1 MSKYF
6 RYYPQTQYAFAN
18 GSFTIEKS
26 VKNISLK
33 TVLKDGLSQ
42 DDPYAF
48 LRYTISE
55 DEKAEDIADFYY
67 DDPAMSWL
75 VYFANDIVDPYTQWP
90 KTYEDFTEYFRK
102 KYASQALPTGT
113 DAIVWGQDTTRTDN
127 IVHWK
132 NTDDETI
139 LISPDSYIRAQNV
152 MQGVEGGAGPKR
164 NPDFVA
170 GDWTAVRRF
179 DYEMEENE
187 ELRNIILVN
196 TSYAPTV
203 LENLRSA
210 LNG

>member
-42 DDPYAF
+42 DDPYIF

-90 KTYEDFTEYFRK
+90 KTYENFTEYFRK

-113 DAIVWGQDTTRTDN
+113 DAIVWGQNATRTDN

-132 NTDDETI
+132 NTDDETM
-139 LISPDSYIRAQNV
+139 LISPDSYIRAQTFN
-152 MQGVEGGAGPKR
+152 G
-164 NPDFVA
+164 DFVA

-196 TSYAPTV
+196 SSYSTTV
-203 LENLRSA
+203 LENLRSL
-210 LNG
+210 LNE

>member
-48 LRYTISE
+48 LRYTVRE

-90 KTYEDFTEYFRK
+90 KTYENFTEYFRK

-139 LISPDSYIRAQNV
+139 LISPDSYIRAQTFN
-152 MQGVEGGAGPKR
+152 G
-164 NPDFVA
+164 DFVA

-196 TSYAPTV
+196 TSYAQTV
-203 LENLRSA
+203 LENLRSL
-210 LNG
+210 LNE

>member
-33 TVLKDGLSQ
+33 TSLINNLSQ
-42 DDPYAF
+42 NDPYSF
-48 LRYTISE
+48 LRYTIRE

-90 KTYEDFTEYFRK
+90 KTYENFTEYFRK

-113 DAIVWGQDTTRTDN
+113 DAIVWGQDATRTDN

-132 NTDDETI
+132 KTDDETI
-139 LISPDSYIRAQNV
+139 LISPDSYIRAQTFN
-152 MQGVEGGAGPKR
+152 G
-164 NPDFVA
+164 DFVA

-187 ELRNIILVN
+187 KLRNILLVN
-196 TSYAPTV
+196 TSYAPIV
-203 LENLRSA
+203 LENLRSL
-210 LNG
+210 LNE

>member
-42 DDPYAF
+42 DDPYIF

-90 KTYEDFTEYFRK
+90 KTYENFTEYFRK

-132 NTDDETI
+132 NTDDETM
-139 LISPDSYIRAQNV
+139 LISPDSYIRAQTFN
-152 MQGVEGGAGPKR
+152 G
-164 NPDFVA
+164 DFVA

-187 ELRNIILVN
+187 NMRNILLVN
-196 TSYAPTV
+196 TSYAPIV
-203 LENLRSA
+203 LENLRSL

>member
-48 LRYTISE
+48 LRYTIVE
-55 DEKAEDIADFYY
+55 NEKAEDIADFYY

-90 KTYEDFTEYFRK
+90 KTYENFTEYFRK

-132 NTDDETI
+132 KTDDETM
-139 LISPDSYIRAQNV
+139 LISPDSYIRAQTFNS
-152 MQGVEGGAGPKR
+152 
-164 NPDFVA
+164 DFVA
-170 GDWTAVRRF
+170 GEWTAVRRF

-196 TSYAPTV
+196 TSYAQTV
-203 LENLRSA
+203 LENLRSL

>member
-90 KTYEDFTEYFRK
+90 KTYENFTEYFRK

-139 LISPDSYIRAQNV
+139 LISPDSYIRAQTFN
-152 MQGVEGGAGPKR
+152 G
-164 NPDFVA
+164 DFVA

-187 ELRNIILVN
+187 NMRNIILVN
-196 TSYAPTV
+196 SSYSTTV
-203 LENLRSA
+203 LENLRSL
-210 LNG
+210 LNE

>member
-33 TVLKDGLSQ
+33 TSLINNLSQ
-42 DDPYAF
+42 NDPYSF
-48 LRYTISE
+48 LRYTIRE

-75 VYFANDIVDPYTQWP
+75 VYFANNIVDPYTQWP
-90 KTYEDFTEYFRK
+90 KTYENFTEYFRK

-113 DAIVWGQDTTRTDN
+113 DAIVWGQNTTRTDN

-132 NTDDETI
+132 KTDDETI
-139 LISPDSYIRAQNV
+139 LISPDSYIRAQTFN
-152 MQGVEGGAGPKR
+152 G
-164 NPDFVA
+164 DFVA

-203 LENLRSA
+203 LENLRSL
-210 LNG
+210 LNE

>member
-33 TVLKDGLSQ
+33 TSLINNLSQ
-42 DDPYAF
+42 NDPYSF
-48 LRYTISE
+48 LRYTIRE

-90 KTYEDFTEYFRK
+90 KTYENFTEYFRK

-132 NTDDETI
+132 NTDDETM
-139 LISPDSYIRAQNV
+139 LISPDSYIRAQTFN
-152 MQGVEGGAGPKR
+152 G
-164 NPDFVA
+164 DFVA

-196 TSYAPTV
+196 TSYASTV
-203 LENLRSA
+203 LENLRSL
-210 LNG
+210 LNE

>member
-42 DDPYAF
+42 NDPYSF
-48 LRYTISE
+48 LRYTIRE

-90 KTYEDFTEYFRK
+90 KTYENFTEYFRK

-132 NTDDETI
+132 KTDDETI
-139 LISPDSYIRAQNV
+139 LISPDSYIRAQTFN
-152 MQGVEGGAGPKR
+152 G
-164 NPDFVA
+164 DFVA

-203 LENLRSA
+203 LENLRSL
-210 LNG
+210 LNE

>member
-90 KTYEDFTEYFRK
+90 KTYENFTEYFRK

-132 NTDDETI
+132 NTDDETM
-139 LISPDSYIRAQNV
+139 LISPDSYIRAQTFN
-152 MQGVEGGAGPKR
+152 G
-164 NPDFVA
+164 DFVA

-196 TSYAPTV
+196 SSYSTTV
-203 LENLRSA
+203 LENLRSL

>member
-90 KTYEDFTEYFRK
+90 KTYENFTEYFRK

-139 LISPDSYIRAQNV
+139 LISPDSYIRAQTFN
-152 MQGVEGGAGPKR
+152 G
-164 NPDFVA
+164 DFVA

-196 TSYAPTV
+196 SSYSTTV
-203 LENLRSA
+203 LENLRSL

>member
-42 DDPYAF
+42 DDPYIF

-90 KTYEDFTEYFRK
+90 KTYENFTEYFRK

-113 DAIVWGQDTTRTDN
+113 DAIVWGQNTTRTDN

-132 NTDDETI
+132 NTDDETM
-139 LISPDSYIRAQNV
+139 LISPDSYIRAQTFN
-152 MQGVEGGAGPKR
+152 G
-164 NPDFVA
+164 DFVA

-187 ELRNIILVN
+187 NMRNILLVN
-196 TSYAPTV
+196 TSYAPIV
-203 LENLRSA
+203 LENLRSL

>member
-33 TVLKDGLSQ
+33 TSLINNLSQ
-42 DDPYAF
+42 NDPYSF
-48 LRYTISE
+48 LRYTIRE

-90 KTYEDFTEYFRK
+90 KTYENFTEYFRK

-132 NTDDETI
+132 KTDDETI
-139 LISPDSYIRAQNV
+139 LISPDSYIRAQTFN
-152 MQGVEGGAGPKR
+152 G
-164 NPDFVA
+164 DFVA

-196 TSYAPTV
+196 TSYVPTV
-203 LENLRSA
+203 LENLRSL
-210 LNG
+210 LNE

>member
-33 TVLKDGLSQ
+33 TSLINNLSQ
-42 DDPYAF
+42 NDPYSF
-48 LRYTISE
+48 LRYTIRE

-90 KTYEDFTEYFRK
+90 KTYENFTEYFRK

-132 NTDDETI
+132 NTDDETM
-139 LISPDSYIRAQNV
+139 LISPDSYIRAQTFN
-152 MQGVEGGAGPKR
+152 G
-164 NPDFVA
+164 DFVA

>member
-42 DDPYAF
+42 DDPYIF

-90 KTYEDFTEYFRK
+90 KTYENFTEYFRK
-102 KYASQALPTGT
+102 KYTSQALPTGT
-113 DAIVWGQDTTRTDN
+113 DAIVWGQNTTRTDN

-132 NTDDETI
+132 NTDDETM
-139 LISPDSYIRAQNV
+139 LISPDSYIRAQTFN
-152 MQGVEGGAGPKR
+152 G
-164 NPDFVA
+164 DFVA

-187 ELRNIILVN
+187 NMRNILLVN
-196 TSYAPTV
+196 TSYAPIV
-203 LENLRSA
+203 LENLRSL

>member
-18 GSFTIEKS
+18 SSFTIEKS

-48 LRYTISE
+48 LRYTVTE

-90 KTYEDFTEYFRK
+90 KTYENFTEYFRK

-132 NTDDETI
+132 KTDDETI
-139 LISPDSYIRAQNV
+139 LISPDSYIRAQTFNS
-152 MQGVEGGAGPKR
+152 
-164 NPDFVA
+164 DFVA
-170 GDWTAVRRF
+170 GEWTAVRRF
-179 DYEMEENE
+179 DYEMEEND

-196 TSYAPTV
+196 TSYAQTV
-203 LENLRSA
+203 LENLRSL

>member
-48 LRYTISE
+48 LRYTVRE

-75 VYFANDIVDPYTQWP
+75 VYFANDIIDPYTQWP
-90 KTYEDFTEYFRK
+90 KTYENFTEYFRK

-139 LISPDSYIRAQNV
+139 LISPDSYIRAQTFN
-152 MQGVEGGAGPKR
+152 G
-164 NPDFVA
+164 DFVA
-170 GDWTAVRRF
+170 GEWTAVRRF

-196 TSYAPTV
+196 DSYAPTV
-203 LENLRSA
+203 LENLRSL

>member
-33 TVLKDGLSQ
+33 TSLINNLSQ
-42 DDPYAF
+42 NDPYSF
-48 LRYTISE
+48 LRYTIRE

-90 KTYEDFTEYFRK
+90 KTYENFTEYFRK

-132 NTDDETI
+132 KTDDETI
-139 LISPDSYIRAQNV
+139 LISPDSYIRAQTFN
-152 MQGVEGGAGPKR
+152 G
-164 NPDFVA
+164 DFVA

-203 LENLRSA
+203 LENLRSL
-210 LNG
+210 LNE

>member
-33 TVLKDGLSQ
+33 TVLLDGLSQ

-48 LRYTISE
+48 LRYTIVE
-55 DEKAEDIADFYY
+55 NEKAEDIADFYY

-90 KTYEDFTEYFRK
+90 KTYENFTEYFRK

-113 DAIVWGQDTTRTDN
+113 DAIVWGQNTTRTDN

-132 NTDDETI
+132 KTDDETI
-139 LISPDSYIRAQNV
+139 LISPDSYIRAQTFN
-152 MQGVEGGAGPKR
+152 G
-164 NPDFVA
+164 DFVA
-170 GDWTAVRRF
+170 GEWTAVRRF
-179 DYEMEENE
+179 DYEMEEND

-196 TSYAPTV
+196 TSYAQTV
-203 LENLRSA
+203 LENLRSL

>member
-6 RYYPQTQYAFAN
+6 KYYPQTQYAFAN
-18 GSFTIEKS
+18 SSFTIEKS

-33 TVLKDGLSQ
+33 TTLMDGLSQ

-55 DEKAEDIADFYY
+55 DEKAEDVAGFYY
-67 DDPAMSWL
+67 DDPSMSWL
-75 VYFANDIVDPYTQWP
+75 IYFANDIVDPYTQWP
-90 KTYEDFTEYFRK
+90 KSYENFTEYFRK

-113 DAIVWGQDTTRTDN
+113 DAIVWGQNTTRTDN

-132 NTDDETI
+132 NTDDETM
-139 LISPDSYIRAQNV
+139 LISPDSYVRAQTFNS
-152 MQGVEGGAGPKR
+152 
-164 NPDFVA
+164 DFVA
-170 GDWTAVRRF
+170 GEWTAVRRF

-187 ELRNIILVN
+187 TLRNILLVN
-196 TSYAPTV
+196 SSYSITA
-203 LENLRSA
+203 LENLRSI

>member
-48 LRYTISE
+48 LRYTIVE
-55 DEKAEDIADFYY
+55 NEKAEDIADFYY

-90 KTYEDFTEYFRK
+90 KTYENFTEYFRK

-132 NTDDETI
+132 KTDDETI
-139 LISPDSYIRAQNV
+139 LISPDSYIRAQTFN
-152 MQGVEGGAGPKR
+152 G
-164 NPDFVA
+164 DFVA
-170 GDWTAVRRF
+170 GEWTAVRRF

-196 TSYAPTV
+196 TSYAQTV
-203 LENLRSA
+203 LENLRSL

>member
-33 TVLKDGLSQ
+33 TSLINNLSQ
-42 DDPYAF
+42 NDPYSF
-48 LRYTISE
+48 LRYTIRE

-75 VYFANDIVDPYTQWP
+75 VYFANNIVDPYTQWP
-90 KTYEDFTEYFRK
+90 KTYENFTEYFRK

-132 NTDDETI
+132 KTDDETI
-139 LISPDSYIRAQNV
+139 LISPDSYIRAQTFN
-152 MQGVEGGAGPKR
+152 G
-164 NPDFVA
+164 DFVA

-203 LENLRSA
+203 LENLRSL
-210 LNG
+210 LNE

>member
-33 TVLKDGLSQ
+33 TVLLDGLSQ

-48 LRYTISE
+48 LRYTIVE
-55 DEKAEDIADFYY
+55 NEKAEDIADFYY

-90 KTYEDFTEYFRK
+90 KTYENFTEYFRK

-113 DAIVWGQDTTRTDN
+113 DAIVWGQNTTRTDN

-132 NTDDETI
+132 KTDDETI
-139 LISPDSYIRAQNV
+139 LISPDSYIRAQTFN
-152 MQGVEGGAGPKR
+152 G
-164 NPDFVA
+164 DFVA
-170 GDWTAVRRF
+170 GEWTAVRRF

-196 TSYAPTV
+196 TSYAQTV
-203 LENLRSA
+203 LENLRSL

>member
-33 TVLKDGLSQ
+33 TSLINNLSQ
-42 DDPYAF
+42 NDPYSF
-48 LRYTISE
+48 LRYTIRE

-102 KYASQALPTGT
+102 KYKSQALPTGT

-139 LISPDSYIRAQNV
+139 LISPDSYIRAQTFN
-152 MQGVEGGAGPKR
+152 G
-164 NPDFVA
+164 DFVA

-203 LENLRSA
+203 LENLRSL
-210 LNG
+210 LNE

>member
-33 TVLKDGLSQ
+33 TVLLDGLSQ

-48 LRYTISE
+48 LRYTIVE
-55 DEKAEDIADFYY
+55 NEKAEDIADFYY

-90 KTYEDFTEYFRK
+90 KTYENFTEYFRK

-132 NTDDETI
+132 KTDDETM
-139 LISPDSYIRAQNV
+139 LISPDSYIRAQTFNS
-152 MQGVEGGAGPKR
+152 
-164 NPDFVA
+164 DFVA
-170 GDWTAVRRF
+170 GEWTAVRRF
-179 DYEMEENE
+179 DYEMEEND

-196 TSYAPTV
+196 TSYAQTV
-203 LENLRSA
+203 LENLRSL

>member
-18 GSFTIEKS
+18 SSFTIEKS

-33 TVLKDGLSQ
+33 TVLLDGLSQ

-48 LRYTISE
+48 LRYTVTE

-90 KTYEDFTEYFRK
+90 KTYENFTEYFRK

-113 DAIVWGQDTTRTDN
+113 DAIIWGQDTTRTDN

-132 NTDDETI
+132 KTDDETI
-139 LISPDSYIRAQNV
+139 LISPDSYIRAQTFN
-152 MQGVEGGAGPKR
+152 G
-164 NPDFVA
+164 DFVA
-170 GDWTAVRRF
+170 GEWTAVRRF
-179 DYEMEENE
+179 DYEMEEND

-196 TSYAPTV
+196 SSYAQTV
-203 LENLRSA
+203 LENLRSL

>member
-48 LRYTISE
+48 LRYTVRE

-90 KTYEDFTEYFRK
+90 KTYENFTEYFRK

-132 NTDDETI
+132 KTDDETI
-139 LISPDSYIRAQNV
+139 LISPDSYIRAQTFN
-152 MQGVEGGAGPKR
+152 G
-164 NPDFVA
+164 DFVA

-196 TSYAPTV
+196 TSYAQTV
-203 LENLRSA
+203 LENLRSL
-210 LNG
+210 LNE

>member
-33 TVLKDGLSQ
+33 TSLINNLSQ
-42 DDPYAF
+42 NDPYTF
-48 LRYTISE
+48 LRYTIRE
-55 DEKAEDIADFYY
+55 NEKAEDIAEFYY

-90 KTYEDFTEYFRK
+90 KTYENFTEYFRK

-139 LISPDSYIRAQNV
+139 LISPDSYIRAQTFN
-152 MQGVEGGAGPKR
+152 G
-164 NPDFVA
+164 DFVA

-196 TSYAPTV
+196 DSYAPTV
-203 LENLRSA
+203 LENLRSL

>member
-33 TVLKDGLSQ
+33 TVLMDGLSQ

-48 LRYTISE
+48 LRYTVIE

-90 KTYEDFTEYFRK
+90 KTYENFTEYFRK

-132 NTDDETI
+132 KTDDETI
-139 LISPDSYIRAQNV
+139 LISPDSYIRAQTFN
-152 MQGVEGGAGPKR
+152 G
-164 NPDFVA
+164 DFVA
-170 GDWTAVRRF
+170 GEWTAVRRF

-203 LENLRSA
+203 LENLRSL

>member
-33 TVLKDGLSQ
+33 TVLMDGLSQ

-48 LRYTISE
+48 LRYTIVE
-55 DEKAEDIADFYY
+55 NEKAEDIADFYY

-90 KTYEDFTEYFRK
+90 KTYENFTEYFRK

-132 NTDDETI
+132 KTDDETI
-139 LISPDSYIRAQNV
+139 LISPDSYIRAQTFNS
-152 MQGVEGGAGPKR
+152 
-164 NPDFVA
+164 DFVA
-170 GDWTAVRRF
+170 GEWTAVRRF

-196 TSYAPTV
+196 TSYAQTV
-203 LENLRSA
+203 LENLRSL

>member
-18 GSFTIEKS
+18 SSFTIEKS

-48 LRYTISE
+48 LRYTIVE
-55 DEKAEDIADFYY
+55 NEKAEDIADFYY

-90 KTYEDFTEYFRK
+90 KTYENFTEYFRK

-132 NTDDETI
+132 KTDDETM
-139 LISPDSYIRAQNV
+139 LISPDSYIRAQTFNS
-152 MQGVEGGAGPKR
+152 
-164 NPDFVA
+164 DFVA
-170 GDWTAVRRF
+170 GEWTAVRRF
-179 DYEMEENE
+179 DYEMEEND

-196 TSYAPTV
+196 TSYAQTV
-203 LENLRSA
+203 LENLRSL

>member
-33 TVLKDGLSQ
+33 TSLINNLSQ
-42 DDPYAF
+42 NDPYAF
-48 LRYTISE
+48 LRYTVRE

-90 KTYEDFTEYFRK
+90 KTYENFTEYFRK
-102 KYASQALPTGT
+102 KYTSQALPTGT
-113 DAIVWGQDTTRTDN
+113 DAIVWGQNTTRTDN

-132 NTDDETI
+132 NTDDETM
-139 LISPDSYIRAQNV
+139 LISPDSYIRAQTFN
-152 MQGVEGGAGPKR
+152 G
-164 NPDFVA
+164 DFVA

-179 DYEMEENE
+179 DYEMEKNE

-203 LENLRSA
+203 LENLRSL
-210 LNG
+210 LNE

>member
-33 TVLKDGLSQ
+33 TVLLDGLSQ

-48 LRYTISE
+48 LRYTIVE
-55 DEKAEDIADFYY
+55 NEKAEDIADFYY

-90 KTYEDFTEYFRK
+90 KTYENFTEYFRK

-132 NTDDETI
+132 KTDDETI
-139 LISPDSYIRAQNV
+139 LISPDSYIRAQTFN
-152 MQGVEGGAGPKR
+152 G
-164 NPDFVA
+164 DFVA
-170 GDWTAVRRF
+170 GEWTAVRRF
-179 DYEMEENE
+179 DYEMEEND

-196 TSYAPTV
+196 TSYAQTV
-203 LENLRSA
+203 LENLRSL

>member
-33 TVLKDGLSQ
+33 TSLINNLSQ
-42 DDPYAF
+42 NDPYSF
-48 LRYTISE
+48 LRYTIRE

-90 KTYEDFTEYFRK
+90 KTYENFTEYFRK

-113 DAIVWGQDTTRTDN
+113 DAIVWGQNATRTDN

-132 NTDDETI
+132 NTDDETM
-139 LISPDSYIRAQNV
+139 LISPDSYIRAQTFN
-152 MQGVEGGAGPKR
+152 G
-164 NPDFVA
+164 DFVA

-203 LENLRSA
+203 LENLRSL
-210 LNG
+210 LNE

>member
-6 RYYPQTQYAFAN
+6 KYYPQTQYAFAN
-18 GSFTIEKS
+18 GSFMIEKS

-33 TVLKDGLSQ
+33 TSLINNLSQ
-42 DDPYAF
+42 NDPYSF
-48 LRYTISE
+48 LRYTIRE

-90 KTYEDFTEYFRK
+90 KTYENFTEYFRK

-132 NTDDETI
+132 KTDDETI
-139 LISPDSYIRAQNV
+139 LISPDSYIRAQTFN
-152 MQGVEGGAGPKR
+152 G
-164 NPDFVA
+164 DFVA

>member
-75 VYFANDIVDPYTQWP
+75 VYFANDIVAEFSNLQDLANVLANYLV
-90 KTYEDFTEYFRK
+90 K
-102 KYASQALPTGT
+102 K
-113 DAIVWGQDTTRTDN
+113 
-127 IVHWK
+127 K
-132 NTDDETI
+132 
-139 LISPDSYIRAQNV
+139 
-152 MQGVEGGAGPKR
+152 
-164 NPDFVA
+164 
-170 GDWTAVRRF
+170 
-179 DYEMEENE
+179 
-187 ELRNIILVN
+187 
-196 TSYAPTV
+196 
-203 LENLRSA
+203 
-210 LNG
+210 

>member
-33 TVLKDGLSQ
+33 TSLINNLSQ
-42 DDPYAF
+42 NDPYSF
-48 LRYTISE
+48 LRYTIRE

-90 KTYEDFTEYFRK
+90 KTYENFTEYFRK

-132 NTDDETI
+132 NTDDETM
-139 LISPDSYIRAQNV
+139 LISPDSYIRAQTFN
-152 MQGVEGGAGPKR
+152 G
-164 NPDFVA
+164 DFVA

-187 ELRNIILVN
+187 NMRNILLVN
-196 TSYAPTV
+196 TSYAPIV
-203 LENLRSA
+203 LENLRSL

>member
-33 TVLKDGLSQ
+33 TSLINNLSQ
-42 DDPYAF
+42 NDPYSF
-48 LRYTISE
+48 LRYTIRE

-90 KTYEDFTEYFRK
+90 KTYENFTEYFRK

-113 DAIVWGQDTTRTDN
+113 DAIVWGQNTTRTDN

-132 NTDDETI
+132 NTDDETM
-139 LISPDSYIRAQNV
+139 LISPDSYIRAQTFN
-152 MQGVEGGAGPKR
+152 G
-164 NPDFVA
+164 DFVA

-196 TSYAPTV
+196 TSYASTV
-203 LENLRSA
+203 LENLRSL
-210 LNG
+210 LNE

>member
-33 TVLKDGLSQ
+33 TVLMDGLSQ

-48 LRYTISE
+48 LRYTVRE

-90 KTYEDFTEYFRK
+90 KTYENFTEYFRK

-132 NTDDETI
+132 KTDDETI
-139 LISPDSYIRAQNV
+139 LISPDSYIRAQTFNS
-152 MQGVEGGAGPKR
+152 
-164 NPDFVA
+164 DFVA
-170 GDWTAVRRF
+170 GEWTAVRRF

-203 LENLRSA
+203 LENLRSL
-210 LNG
+210 LNE